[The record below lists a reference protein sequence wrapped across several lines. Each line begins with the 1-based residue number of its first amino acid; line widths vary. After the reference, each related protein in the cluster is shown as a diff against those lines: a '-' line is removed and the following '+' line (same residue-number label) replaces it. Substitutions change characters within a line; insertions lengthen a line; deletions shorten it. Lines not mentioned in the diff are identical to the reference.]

1 VTVANRRRRGRFRA
15 FSITAVVAL
24 AAAVAVLVVVWH
36 KTSPSGQVQQAS
48 CPDVM
53 MVSIPGTWESSA
65 QQDPLNPAQFPN
77 ALLLNVT
84 RPLAE
89 QYDKGRLE
97 VYTVPY
103 IAQFHRPLSNDNEVD
118 YDVSRKNGTEA
129 TKKAI
134 ADMAGKC
141 PLTDYVIIGFSQGA
155 VIGGDIASD
164 IGNGRG
170 PVAADRVLGVA
181 LIADGRRQP
190 GVGRDI
196 GPTPGGEGAEITLHS
211 VPFIPSGM
219 TMTGERD
226 GGFGALND
234 RTNQICAEGDLIC
247 AAPSQA
253 FNLLNLPATLKVL
266 LGGAGE
272 PVHAMYN
279 TTKFWSLD
287 GQPATVWTREWA
299 SGVIGGA
306 PHPQRGSGQPQPG
319 T

>member
-1 VTVANRRRRGRFRA
+1 MTVAKKL
-15 FSITAVVAL
+15 ITAVVVAL
-24 AAAVAVLVVVWH
+24 AVAVVVLAVLRY
-36 KTSPSGQVQQAS
+36 KKPPTGQVQEAS

-65 QQDPLNPAQFPN
+65 RQDPLNPAQFPN

-89 QYDKGRLE
+89 QFDRDRLE
-97 VYTVPY
+97 VYTIPY

-118 YDVSRKNGTEA
+118 YDVSRQNGTEA
-129 TKKAI
+129 TKRAI

-141 PLTDYVIIGFSQGA
+141 PLTGYVIVGFSQGA

-170 PVAADRVLGVA
+170 PVAADRVLGVT
-181 LIADGRRQP
+181 LIADGRRRP
-190 GVGRDI
+190 GAGQDI

-253 FNLLNLPATLKVL
+253 FNLLNLPATIKVL

-279 TTKFWSLD
+279 TTRFWSLG
-287 GQPATVWTREWA
+287 GQPATVWTRNWA

-306 PHPQRGSGQPQPG
+306 PHPNRGSAEPQPG

>member
-1 VTVANRRRRGRFRA
+1 MTVSKRSPRRRFRLIIA
-15 FSITAVVAL
+15 LVVISAL
-24 AAAVAVLVVVWH
+24 AAVVLVLVVLRH
-36 KTSPSGQVQQAS
+36 KKPGAEQAS
-48 CPDVM
+48 GCPDVM

-65 QQDPLNPAQFPN
+65 QQDPENPTQFPN

-84 RPLAE
+84 RPLVA
-89 QYDKGRLE
+89 QFDKSRLQ

-118 YDVSRKNGTEA
+118 YDVSRRNGTEA
-129 TKKAI
+129 TTKAI
-134 ADMAGKC
+134 TEMAGKC
-141 PLTDYVIIGFSQGA
+141 PLTDYVIVGFSQGA

-170 PVAADRVLGVA
+170 PVAADRVLGVT

-190 GVGRDI
+190 GVGQDI
-196 GPTPGGEGAEITLHS
+196 GPAPAGEGAEITLHS

-219 TMTGERD
+219 TMTGERA

-234 RTNQICAEGDLIC
+234 RTNQICGEGDLIC
-247 AAPSQA
+247 AAPSEA
-253 FNLLNLPATLKVL
+253 FNPLNLPSTIKVL

-272 PVHAMYN
+272 PVHALYN
-279 TTKFWSLD
+279 TTRFWSLD
-287 GQPATVWTREWA
+287 GQPATVWTRDWA
-299 SGVIGGA
+299 SGLIGGA
-306 PHPQRGSGQPQPG
+306 PH